1 MQAGNQRPTKPDKT
15 PEAPGRLRLGE
26 LLAKRGLIT
35 QQALE
40 RVLTE
45 QRQSGKRIGEILL
58 DFGHVTESQ
67 LLSLLSDHLKVPSID
82 VSALALSP
90 DELDLLPEDL
100 ARKYTALPIGRSG
113 KRLELVMADPLD
125 YDAVRD
131 LSFATG
137 SKVTAKLGSRSR
149 IVEAIDRFYS
159 RHLEG
164 AERLMEKGVG
174 HAGTEPLLTARS
186 QAPSVLDADAENAPV
201 IQLANLIMR
210 KAIQL
215 GASDIHIEPG
225 IPEGIVRFRLDG
237 LLSDQLKVPAA
248 LHPALVSRLK
258 VIGRLDIAE
267 RRLPQDGSV
276 RVAVEGSEADLRISI
291 IPLQHGE
298 KAVVRVLDTSSRSL
312 GLEDIGIA
320 PDDLKKVKGLIERHR
335 GMVVV
340 TGPTGSGKTT
350 TLYGILNRIKSPTT
364 NIVTVEDPVEY
375 HYPGLNQ
382 MQVNADIGLTF
393 SAGLRS
399 ILRQDPDIILV
410 GEIRDAETAEIACR
424 AALTGHLVFTTLHT
438 NDAPSTITRLLDI
451 GVPAYLVSSVLV
463 GIIAQRLVRTVCGHC
478 KHPAQP
484 DARGIVGLG
493 LSAVSLAGGTYMAGK
508 GCVKC
513 QGSGYKGR
521 TGVFETLAMNARIRD
536 LILRQSTEED
546 IRLAAQESGMRSL
559 VQDGL
564 DKAKQGRTTVEE
576 LARVLEVSE
585 HAAVSCPSCGRL
597 LNSEYRFCP
606 TCRATLRRVCHGCG
620 KILQSGWI
628 VCAHC
633 GQEYK

>member
-1 MQAGNQRPTKPDKT
+1 VEAGNQKPTKPGKA
-15 PEAPGRLRLGE
+15 PEMRGRLRLGE
-26 LLAKRGLIT
+26 FLARRGLIT
-35 QQALE
+35 QQVLDQ
-40 RVLTE
+40 VLTE

-58 DFGHVTESQ
+58 DFGHITESQ
-67 LLSLLSDHLKVPSID
+67 LLPFLSDHLKVPYTD
-82 VSALALSP
+82 VSSLTLGP

-100 ARKYTALPIGRSG
+100 ARKYTALPIGRHG

-125 YDAVRD
+125 YDAIRD

-137 SKVTAKLGSRSR
+137 SKVTARLGSRSK
-149 IVEAIDRFYS
+149 ILEAIDRFYS

-164 AERLMEKGVG
+164 AGRLMAKGVG
-174 HAGTEPLLTARS
+174 GAGAEPMLTPRS
-186 QAPSVLDADAENAPV
+186 QAPSVLDAAAEDAPV
-201 IQLANLIMR
+201 IQLMNLIMR

-225 IPEGIVRFRLDG
+225 VPEGTVRFRLDG
-237 LLSDQLKVPAA
+237 LLSDQLKVPVA

-276 RVAVEGSEADLRISI
+276 RVTVEGSEADLRISI

-298 KAVVRVLDTSSRSL
+298 KAVIRVLDTSSRSL
-312 GLEDIGIA
+312 ELEGIGLA

-350 TLYGILNRIKSPTT
+350 SLYGILSRIKSPTT

-393 SAGLRS
+393 AAGLRS

-451 GVPAYLVSSVLV
+451 GVAPYLVSSVLI
-463 GIIAQRLVRTVCGHC
+463 GIIAQRLVRTVCGNC
-478 KHPAQP
+478 KHPARP
-484 DARGIVGLG
+484 DASGIVGLG
-493 LSAVSLAGGTYMAGK
+493 LSAVSLAGGNFMAGK

-513 QGSGYKGR
+513 QETGYKGR
-521 TGVFETLAMNARIRD
+521 TGVFETLAMNQRIRD
-536 LILRQSTEED
+536 LILRQATEED

-564 DKAKQGRTTVEE
+564 DKAKEGITTVEE
-576 LARVLEVSE
+576 LGRVLEVSE
-585 HAAVSCPSCGRL
+585 HASISCPGCGRL

-606 TCRATLRRVCHGCG
+606 TCRATLRRVCLGCG
-620 KILQSGWI
+620 RILQSGWI